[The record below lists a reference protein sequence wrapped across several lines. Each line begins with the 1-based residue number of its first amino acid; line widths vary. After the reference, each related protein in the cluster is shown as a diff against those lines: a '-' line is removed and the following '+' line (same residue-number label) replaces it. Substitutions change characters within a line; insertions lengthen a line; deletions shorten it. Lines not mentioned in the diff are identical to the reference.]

1 MDHRHHRYRRRLQNV
16 YADLPLRPLKVRPV
30 PYSPTCNVALG
41 HGALGTTFSSS
52 VANSSPFFFLHPYIF
67 VRIAESNPILHAA
80 ATPRTGIVICLSVR
94 ALSLLSFT
102 VMDVLIFPLLV
113 VSHSIAVFG
122 QKQCFLSDG
131 TLVTNEVPCDPD
143 AAVSACCYKTS
154 FCISNFYC
162 WAGLGTNR
170 VPGACTDSTWEDPAC
185 GCPCKLTSP
194 QINLFVNSLHVFPA
208 TQLNSLNSWCIRADS
223 LQTFNTSVTPEECAT
238 GDYSCATNC
247 GDGTICCGAEN
258 VSCCDN
264 HEGRAPILYPFD
276 NPLQDP
282 EFMFSLTAIVTPSS
296 SSLSSTIAPGGA
308 SSSSSSTSVTTT
320 SSSSLLSSTSIPP
333 SQSPSGGL
341 STGAEAGI
349 AVGAAVVALSVMAAL
364 WVVCRKRRKR
374 LSAREPNNALNN
386 AEPTRQFSM
395 RKPEL
400 EGSRGLV
407 TSSPIS
413 KLEPAATTITQIPAS
428 SASVPQK
435 TNFSAQIPITAGAS
449 QSEKQVLERKRV
461 PPYLPEPVED
471 HTHGETSVQRSTRP
485 PAKEST
491 KQLEE
496 TFPKYIVDS
505 PATAPAS
512 SSGTTATDINVMK
525 AQEREMAEVIAAN
538 ESVQRL
544 RAEHAALVD
553 RIRMAELKAQELN
566 RG

>member
-1 MDHRHHRYRRRLQNV
+1 
-16 YADLPLRPLKVRPV
+16 
-30 PYSPTCNVALG
+30 
-41 HGALGTTFSSS
+41 
-52 VANSSPFFFLHPYIF
+52 
-67 VRIAESNPILHAA
+67 
-80 ATPRTGIVICLSVR
+80 
-94 ALSLLSFT
+94 
-102 VMDVLIFPLLV
+102 MDVLIFPLLV
-113 VSHSIAVFG
+113 VSHIIAVFG

-131 TLVTNEVPCDPD
+131 TLVTNEVPCDPS

-170 VPGACTDSTWEDPAC
+170 VPGACTDPTWEDPAC

-194 QINLFVNSLHVFPA
+194 QINLFVNSLHIFPA
-208 TQLNSLNSWCIRADS
+208 TQLNSLNSWCTRADS
-223 LQTFNTSVTPEECAT
+223 LQTFNTSVTSEECAT

-282 EFMFSLTAIVTPSS
+282 EFMFSLTAIVT
-296 SSLSSTIAPGGA
+296 SSLSSLRTTVAPGSA
-308 SSSSSSTSVTTT
+308 SSSSSSTSAMTT
-320 SSSSLLSSTSIPP
+320 SSSSLLSSTGIPP
-333 SQSPSGGL
+333 LSTSPAGASSQPPSGGL
-341 STGAEAGI
+341 SAGADAGI
-349 AVGAAVVALSVMAAL
+349 AVGAAAVALSVIATL
-364 WVVCRKRRKR
+364 LVVCRKRRKR
-374 LSAREPNNALNN
+374 LSTRELNNTLSN
-386 AEPTRQFSM
+386 AEPTRQLSM

-400 EGSRGLV
+400 EGNRGLI

-413 KLEPAATTITQIPAS
+413 KLEPAATTTTQMPAS
-428 SASVPQK
+428 SASVSQQ

-449 QSEKQVLERKRV
+449 QSEKQVLKRKRV
-461 PPYLPEPVED
+461 PPYLPEPVGD
-471 HTHGETSVQRSTRP
+471 HARGETSVQRSTRP

-505 PATAPAS
+505 PTTPALGGQQQSHS
-512 SSGTTATDINVMK
+512 SPATATDINVMK
-525 AQEREMAEVIAAN
+525 AQEREMAEVLAAN

-544 RAEHAALVD
+544 RAEHAALLD

>member
-1 MDHRHHRYRRRLQNV
+1 
-16 YADLPLRPLKVRPV
+16 
-30 PYSPTCNVALG
+30 
-41 HGALGTTFSSS
+41 
-52 VANSSPFFFLHPYIF
+52 
-67 VRIAESNPILHAA
+67 
-80 ATPRTGIVICLSVR
+80 
-94 ALSLLSFT
+94 
-102 VMDVLIFPLLV
+102 MDVLIFPLLV
-113 VSHSIAVFG
+113 VSHTIAVFG

-131 TLVTNEVPCDPD
+131 TFVTNEVPCDPS

-154 FCISNFYC
+154 YCISNFYC

-170 VPGACTDSTWEDPAC
+170 VPGACTDSTWKDPAC

-194 QINLFVNSLHVFPA
+194 QINLSSNSLHIFPA

-223 LQTFNTSVTPEECAT
+223 LQIFNTSVTPEECAT

-258 VSCCDN
+258 VSCCNN

-308 SSSSSSTSVTTT
+308 SSSSSSTSATIT

-333 SQSPSGGL
+333 LSTSPAGASSQSPSGRL
-341 STGAEAGI
+341 SAGAEAGI
-349 AVGAAVVALSVMAAL
+349 AVGAAVVALFVAAL
-364 WVVCRKRRKR
+364 LVVCRKRRKR
-374 LSAREPNNALNN
+374 LSALNN

-400 EGSRGLV
+400 EGSSGLV

-428 SASVPQK
+428 SASVSQQ
-435 TNFSAQIPITAGAS
+435 TNFSTQIPITAGAS
-449 QSEKQVLERKRV
+449 QSENQVLECKRV
-461 PPYLPEPVED
+461 PSYVPEPVGD
-471 HTHGETSVQRSTRP
+471 HTRGETSVQRSARP

-505 PATAPAS
+505 PTTPALGGQQQSHSSPATAPAN

-525 AQEREMAEVIAAN
+525 AQEREIAEVLAAN